1 MPVGRNAKLINPLS
15 LDRQRLAASFYGR
28 ALAIAATEGR
38 GLPSYAHDDV
48 RSAAGWGCVFA
59 AAEWCEARGP
69 WEAFAYVRVRSK
81 ILDVIRSIRR
91 RLDRHL
97 AWTWQSEKSALWWW

>member
-1 MPVGRNAKLINPLS
+1 MGRNAKLINPLS

-28 ALAIAATEGR
+28 ALAIAA
-38 GLPSYAHDDV
+38 
-48 RSAAGWGCVFA
+48 AGWGCVFA
-59 AAEWCEARGP
+59 ASEWCEARGP
-69 WEAFAYVRVRSK
+69 WESFAYVRVRSK

>member
-1 MPVGRNAKLINPLS
+1 MGRNAKLINPLS

-48 RSAAGWGCVFA
+48 RSAAGWGLCA
-59 AAEWCEARGP
+59 GAIQDPRRHPSHPTTPRPSPGMDLAER
-69 WEAFAYVRVRSK
+69 K
-81 ILDVIRSIRR
+81 IRPLVVVT
-91 RLDRHL
+91 LKATDRD
-97 AWTWQSEKSALWWW
+97 TALVSS